1 MIPNGERFRPSAAG
15 APPDKPHSLAAVA
28 KDAAGDL
35 LDLVGAQIRLVR
47 AELSVELR
55 SSLTK
60 ILRVAVFAPVL
71 VVGYAFGM
79 AALAA
84 VLAPRWGWP
93 LSLLAVGGVQ
103 VVAAAGGGLWALRR
117 LARVRLLHRT
127 AEEVSETVRRIEA
140 KSRSDAAQLR
150 ESNHG

>member
-1 MIPNGERFRPSAAG
+1 MTPNGERFRPSAA
-15 APPDKPHSLAAVA
+15 ASPDRPHSLAAVA

-47 AELSVELR
+47 AELSAELR
-55 SSLTK
+55 TSLTR
-60 ILRVAVFAPVL
+60 ILSVAVFAPVM

-84 VLAPRWGWP
+84 ALAPYWGWP
-93 LSLLAVGGVQ
+93 LALLALCGLQ
-103 VVAAAGGGLWALRR
+103 VVAAATGGLLALRR

-140 KSRSDAAQLR
+140 QSHSDGDPSRGA
-150 ESNHG
+150 NHG